1 MSLKILHI
9 SKYYN
14 PHIGGIESTCENV
27 VRVLKT
33 TKKYEQRIVCFGN
46 ERADLVDGIP
56 VTRVRTHLKIR
67 SQSIAISYTHK
78 LRKAI
83 KEFKP
88 DVILFHAPNPFAAR
102 SLLKCHYKGKIV
114 IFHHAD
120 IVKQK
125 LLKKLVK
132 PYINSLYKKAYKIIV
147 TSQNYLVNSEDLVNF
162 KDKCIVIPLSYRN
175 DNVVVHHYEDGAIE
189 KIRNEYTKP
198 IAIFTG
204 RHVEYKGLEYAIKAF
219 KDINDMTFLVAGV
232 GPLSKKLRKMAE
244 SNQNIH
250 FIGMLSHK
258 LYRLYLNS
266 ADFFIFPSH
275 RKNEAF
281 GISLVE
287 ALAAGKP
294 AITFKIKGSA
304 VNWIN
309 IDGITGI
316 ECENENIEQLTNAI
330 NKLKSDETL
339 RLKLGENAKKRT
351 RELFSYEKFKTNI
364 VGFFNALN

>member
-1 MSLKILHI
+1 MLKILHI

-14 PHIGGIESTCENV
+14 PHIGGIESTCENI

-33 TKKYEQRIVCFGN
+33 TKKYKQHIVCFGN
-46 ERADLVDGIP
+46 EDIDLIDGIP
-56 VTRVRTHLKIR
+56 VTRVRTHLKVR
-67 SQSIAISYTHK
+67 SQSISVSYTHK
-78 LRKAI
+78 LRKTI

-88 DVILFHAPNPFAAR
+88 DVVLFHAPNPFAAR
-102 SLLKCHYKGKIV
+102 SLLKCRYKGKLIV
-114 IFHHAD
+114 FHHAD

-125 LLKKLVK
+125 ILKKIVK
-132 PYINSLYKKAYKIIV
+132 PYITALYKKANKIIV
-147 TSQNYLVNSEDLVNF
+147 TSQNYLDNSEDLANF
-162 KDKCIVIPLSYRN
+162 KDKCTVIPLSYRN
-175 DNVVVHHYEDGAIE
+175 DNVMVHHYEEGAIE
-189 KIRNEYTKP
+189 KIRNEYKKP

-204 RHVEYKGLEYAIKAF
+204 RHVEYKGLEYAIRAF
-219 KDINDMTFLVAGV
+219 NDINDMTFLVAGV

-244 SNQNIH
+244 NNQNIH

-266 ADFFIFPSH
+266 SDFFLFPSH

-294 AITFKIKGSA
+294 AITFKVKGSA

-309 IDGITGI
+309 LDGITGI
-316 ECENENIEQLTNAI
+316 ECENENIAQLTDAI
-330 NKLKSDETL
+330 NKLKTDESL
-339 RLKLGENAKKRT
+339 RLKLGENAKNRT

-364 VGFFNALN
+364 LDFFEKL

>member
-1 MSLKILHI
+1 MKRILHI

-14 PHIGGIESTCENV
+14 PHIGGIESTCENI
-27 VRVLKT
+27 VRVLKS
-33 TKKYEQRIVCFGN
+33 TKQYQQKIICFGN
-46 ERADLVDGIP
+46 EKVDLIDGVQI
-56 VTRVRTHLKIR
+56 VRVKTLLKIR
-67 SQSIAISYTHK
+67 SQSIAMSYTHQ
-78 LRKAI
+78 LRKTI

-88 DVILFHAPNPFAAR
+88 DIILFHAPNPFVAR
-102 SLLKCHYKGKIV
+102 SLLKCRYKGKLV
-114 IFHHAD
+114 VFHHAD

-125 LLKKLVK
+125 FLKKLVK
-132 PYINSLYKKAYKIIV
+132 PYTSKLYKKADKIIV
-147 TSQNYLVNSEDLVNF
+147 TSQNYLDNSDDLVGF
-162 KDKCIVIPLSYRN
+162 KDKCTIIPLSYRN
-175 DNVVVHHYEDGAIE
+175 DNVVIHHYEDGAVE

-219 KDINDMTFLVAGV
+219 KNINDVTFLVAGI

-244 SNQNIH
+244 GNPNIH

-258 LYRLYLNS
+258 LYRLYLNAS
-266 ADFFIFPSH
+266 DFFIFPSH

-281 GISLVE
+281 GICLVE

-294 AITFKIKGSA
+294 AITFNLKGSA

-309 IDGITGI
+309 LNGVTGI
-316 ECENENIEQLTNAI
+316 ECENENVEQLANSI
-330 NKLKSDETL
+330 NKLKSDEAL

-364 VGFFNALN
+364 VDFFDKL

>member
-1 MSLKILHI
+1 MKILHI

-33 TKKYEQRIVCFGN
+33 TKKYKQRIICFGN
-46 ERADLVDGIP
+46 EKVDLVDGVP
-56 VTRVRTHLKIR
+56 VIRVRTHLKIR
-67 SQSIAISYTHK
+67 SQSISAFYTYK
-78 LRKAI
+78 LKKVIR
-83 KEFKP
+83 EFKP
-88 DVILFHAPNPFAAR
+88 DVILFHAPNPFVAR
-102 SLLKCHYKGKIV
+102 SLLRCHYKGKLV
-114 IFHHAD
+114 VFHHAD

-125 LLKKLVK
+125 FLKKLVK
-132 PYINSLYKKAYKIIV
+132 PYVNSLYNKAYKIIV
-147 TSQNYLVNSEDLVNF
+147 TSQNYLDNSEDLTRF
-162 KDKCIVIPLSYRN
+162 KDKCTVIPLSYRN
-175 DNVVVHHYEDGAIE
+175 DNVMVHHYEDGAIE

-219 KDINDMTFLVAGV
+219 TNINDMTFLVAGI
-232 GPLSKKLRKMAE
+232 GPLSNKLRKMAE

-281 GISLVE
+281 GICLVE

-294 AITFKIKGSA
+294 AITFNLKGSA

-309 IDGITGI
+309 LNGITGI
-316 ECENENIEQLTNAI
+316 ECENENVEQLASAI
-330 NKLKSDETL
+330 NKLKSDEAL

-351 RELFSYEKFKTNI
+351 RELFSYEKFKINI
-364 VGFFNALN
+364 IDFFEKL